1 MRIRNVST
9 LVRFS
14 AAAVVLA
21 ALLGMASRPAFD
33 EPTYYY
39 GPSAGSFS
47 TAHQLETMGAVR
59 ISTLTL
65 PDTVHSIRRTL
76 IIGGCPHALGLH
88 SSSLLPLVAHG
99 VSLVALDCTE
109 SQLLSQLG
117 GPVSVATGLARAV
130 VPLSDHPG
138 VVGAY
143 ASELAQ
149 EFASSETQNSPYQM
163 RFAYISAWAHHVQ
176 WGGGNTLT
184 DLIGENAAG
193 NF

>member
-14 AAAVVLA
+14 AAALGLA

-39 GPSAGSFS
+39 GPSLGSFS
-47 TAHQLETMGAVR
+47 TARQLETLGAIR
-59 ISTLTL
+59 ISTPIL
-65 PDTVHSIRRTL
+65 PVTADSIRRTL
-76 IIGGCPHALGLH
+76 IIGACPHALGLH

-109 SQLLSQLG
+109 SQLLNQLG

-130 VPLSDHPG
+130 VPLSDHRD
-138 VVGAY
+138 VVSSY
-143 ASELAQ
+143 ASALAQ
-149 EFASSETQNSPYQM
+149 ELTSSETQNALYQM